1 MSTTIQTEKETR
13 EKLKHFGQKGELYN
27 AIIKRLMN
35 YCEELDVEDLIEAK
49 WKKLQKEKE
58 KYIPLDEV

>member
-1 MSTTIQTEKETR
+1 MSTTIQVRK
-13 EKLKHFGQKGELYN
+13 
-27 AIIKRLMN
+27 
-35 YCEELDVEDLIEAK
+35 DVEESIEAR